1 MSNVIQSISG
11 SISSAA
17 PLADVRKAAEIQQ
30 PKAAAE
36 ASPKPV
42 MDEYVPEE
50 KQESPG
56 LYRLGRDE
64 DGQPKIYFDDPE
76 SKAESCTCNTDSVD
90 REIESLKRKQEELN
104 QQINS
109 EADPSKIKELERKLA
124 QTEQELSQKDN
135 DSYRRQHAVF
145 S

>member
-1 MSNVIQSISG
+1 MSGMIHT
-11 SISSAA
+11 ISSAA
-17 PLADVRKAAEIQQ
+17 QSTAALAGVKEAPKVQQLQAET
-30 PKAAAE
+30 KT
-36 ASPKPV
+36 SPKSS
-42 MDEYVPEE
+42 MDEYIPEE
-50 KQESPG
+50 KRESPG

-64 DGQPKIYFDDPE
+64 DGQSKIYFDAPE
-76 SKAESCTCNTDSVD
+76 NKAESCTCNTDNVD
-90 REIESLKRKQEELN
+90 REIESLKRKQEELS

-109 EADPSKIKELERKLA
+109 EADPGKIEELERKLA